1 MKLFNYISVTVGTIL
16 GTVQKVCILADE
28 TIDHARVANNET
40 WGIINDGLLHSRL
53 EQQAE
58 YEAEAK
64 ALKKA
69 LAATTRTRK

>member
-1 MKLFNYISVTVGTIL
+1 MKVLGYITNTVGTVL
-16 GTVQKVCILADE
+16 GTIQKVCILVDE

-40 WGIINDGLLHSRL
+40 WGIVNDGLLHTRL

-64 ALKKA
+64 ALQKA
-69 LAATTRTRK
+69 LRITERKA